1 MPRKTLPANLV
12 GPKIREFRKKLG
24 FTQEAF
30 STQCQLAGLDISR
43 STLGQIE
50 SRLRFVSDS
59 ELIVI
64 SSLLGVNSEQLFP
77 PDVTRKLRGK
87 RLKAYTKK
95 VRLTPHK

>member
-1 MPRKTLPANLV
+1 MPRKTLPANVV

-24 FTQEAF
+24 FTQDAF
-30 STQCQLAGLDISR
+30 ATQCQLAGLDISR

-64 SSLLGVNSEQLFP
+64 ASLLGVATEQLFP

-87 RLKAYTKK
+87 KLRSISKK
-95 VRLTPHK
+95 